1 MNVNSRRFNILVL
14 KLFGN
19 KNGSM
24 TKLYN
29 ALIMLRIVFMHVH
42 CIRLCMLDTYIYNSV
57 SDTIDFLY
65 ILIKLICKF
74 HILNDR

>member
-42 CIRLCMLDTYIYNSV
+42 CIRLRMLDTYIYNSV

>member
-1 MNVNSRRFNILVL
+1 MNISWFNILVL

-19 KNGSM
+19 KNGLM

-42 CIRLCMLDTYIYNSV
+42 FIRLCMLETYIYNRV
-57 SDTIDFLY
+57 SHTIDYLY
-65 ILIKLICKF
+65 ILIKLISKF

>member
-1 MNVNSRRFNILVL
+1 MNWFNILEL

-42 CIRLCMLDTYIYNSV
+42 CISLCMLETYIYNSV
-57 SDTIDFLY
+57 SHTIDFFY
-65 ILIKLICKF
+65 IF
-74 HILNDR
+74 

>member
-1 MNVNSRRFNILVL
+1 
-14 KLFGN
+14 
-19 KNGSM
+19 M

-42 CIRLCMLDTYIYNSV
+42 YIRLCMLETYIYNSV
-57 SDTIDFLY
+57 SHVIDFIYIY
-65 ILIKLICKF
+65 ILIKLISKF

>member
-1 MNVNSRRFNILVL
+1 
-14 KLFGN
+14 
-19 KNGSM
+19 M

-42 CIRLCMLDTYIYNSV
+42 CIRLCMLEIYIYNSV
-57 SDTIDFLY
+57 SHTIDILY
-65 ILIKLICKF
+65 ILIKLISKF

>member
-1 MNVNSRRFNILVL
+1 MNITWFNILVL
-14 KLFGN
+14 KLLSN
-19 KNGSM
+19 NNGSM

-42 CIRLCMLDTYIYNSV
+42 CICLCMLKTYIYNSV
-57 SDTIDFLY
+57 SHTIDFLY

-74 HILNDR
+74 HMLNDR